1 MPHQHIGRGPS
12 RAGRSTVED
21 ATVEYQQT
29 HMNKG
34 DTYDAT
40 ISTHPFDAYMARTEA
55 AYLREIVPTLADCRS
70 RYLDFACGTGRIT
83 ETVSP
88 LVGDS
93 VGVDIS
99 DSMLGAARQKCPAVR
114 FVCMDI
120 AHDSE
125 VLGQFDLATSFR
137 FFGNAE
143 DDLRHTVLR
152 ALSGLVRPGG
162 HLIVNSH
169 RNPRALGT
177 LVMGSAG
184 RQLGMDLTLSK
195 FRQML
200 LDHSFEVVAVRSIG
214 LWLVRARARNDAALL
229 ESSRAA
235 RMEGLFRHRIWAPL
249 APDCVIVARRR

>member
-1 MPHQHIGRGPS
+1 MPIANIGLGPS

-40 ISTHPFDAYMARTEA
+40 ISTHPLRRLHARTEA
-55 AYLREIVPTLADCRS
+55 AYLREIVPTLADRRS

-88 LVGDS
+88 LVGES
-93 VGVDIS
+93 VGIDIS
-99 DSMLGAARQKCPAVR
+99 DSMLRTARQKCPAVR

-120 AHDSE
+120 AHNPE

-143 DDLRHTVLR
+143 DDLRRTVLR
-152 ALSGLVRPGG
+152 ALSGLIRPGG

-169 RNPRALGT
+169 RNPHAIGT

-184 RQLGMDLTLSK
+184 RQLGMDLTLGK

-200 LDHSFEVVAVRSIG
+200 LNHGFDVVAVRSIG
-214 LWLVRARARNDAALL
+214 LWLIRARARNDAALL
-229 ESSRAA
+229 DSSRAK
-235 RMEGLFRHRIWAPL
+235 RMEGLFRHRICAPL